1 MEVYINGLLS
11 SPRTQFRNLFG
22 NAFFQVYK
30 IPEMT
35 MAAVYNKAENAVKY
49 VGAKLPITKN
59 VNWFKNPSDGVTF
72 EQVYARMYSYTYS
85 YKKALAAANLAIG
98 TLNGEQ
104 ET

>member
-1 MEVYINGLLS
+1 MKRTSDSLMEVYINGLLS

-59 VNWFKNPSDGVTF
+59 VNWFKNPSDGVTLNKCMQ
-72 EQVYARMYSYTYS
+72 ECTAILI
-85 YKKALAAANLAIG
+85 LAKRH
-98 TLNGEQ
+98 
-104 ET
+104 